1 MIGTSDIL
9 FFDLEVHKKSKH
21 ILEIGALLRGD
32 QLRKK
37 SVESFVHFA
46 GGASLLCGHNIIDHD
61 LPILKKYPGCRD
73 LFAKPAIDTL
83 YWSALL
89 FPKKPYHRPGEGLS
103 PPWQMN

>member
-61 LPILKKYPGCRD
+61 LADPGTVSRLPGSVCKAGHRYAVLVSPPFSKEALSPI
-73 LFAKPAIDTL
+73 
-83 YWSALL
+83 
-89 FPKKPYHRPGEGLS
+89 GEGLS
-103 PPWQMN
+103 PPWR

>member
-1 MIGTSDIL
+1 MVRTSDIL

-61 LPILKKYPGCRD
+61 LPILKKYPEAAGPCLQSR
-73 LFAKPAIDTL
+73 PSI
-83 YWSALL
+83 
-89 FPKKPYHRPGEGLS
+89 PYTGQPSFFQRNPITD
-103 PPWQMN
+103 W